1 MMHDQLTGLLIPEA
15 FRVLVEHELIVSRRL
30 GRVDTLLVV
39 DVDHMGEMNGTLGND
54 SGDEILRAV
63 GHLLRRTARESDI
76 VSRIGGDEFA
86 IYALDCQGTALARR
100 INAAASAAP
109 IAPSSGGD
117 VYTMPVEIRIGLMEV
132 DPGETF
138 DELMMRAGPAALK
151 ARGPAR

>member
-1 MMHDQLTGLLIPEA
+1 MMYDQLTGLLIPEA
-15 FRVLVEHELIVSRRL
+15 FRVLVEHELIVARRL

-39 DVDHMGEMNGTLGND
+39 DVDHMGEMNSTLGTE

-63 GHLLRRTARESDI
+63 GHLIRRTARESDI
-76 VSRIGGDEFA
+76 VGRLGGDEFA

-100 INAAASAAP
+100 ISAAATAAP
-109 IAPSSGGD
+109 VTASAGAD
-117 VYTMPVEIRIGLMEV
+117 VYVKPVEIRIGLMEV

-151 ARGPAR
+151 ARGPAK